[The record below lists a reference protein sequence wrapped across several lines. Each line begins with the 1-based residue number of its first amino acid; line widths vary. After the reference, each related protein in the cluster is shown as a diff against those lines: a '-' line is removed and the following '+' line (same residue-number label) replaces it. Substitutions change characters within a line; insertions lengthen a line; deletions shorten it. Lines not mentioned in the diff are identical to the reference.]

1 MWHPSFDV
9 SIGSWLSAITRTWP
23 ALLRRERRVRIMQ
36 RVNAAFQERDLV
48 ALRSLEQEA
57 IIEDPTFVARSIGEK
72 LVWAIREVARLDG
85 LIDELET
92 ELIAV
97 QASDTHQLWVRQE
110 ASGNTMETLEVDA
123 RQSLVTE

>member
-1 MWHPSFDV
+1 
-9 SIGSWLSAITRTWP
+9 
-23 ALLRRERRVRIMQ
+23 MQ

-110 ASGNTMETLEVDA
+110 AGGNTMETLEVDA
-123 RQSLVTE
+123 RQSLVTERGHLVKLIAMYRQLVEQRAA